1 MKVVFTQE
9 VRKNICEE
17 VFEMQKTNSSKV
29 ADIVKQVANKHNVQ
43 HRRIYEWN
51 KAFGYIF
58 KNDLLS
64 TDYKINL
71 LQEVK
76 NIAESEN
83 ISIKQAMLKISEKY
97 NISYKE
103 LYSWNRKLNILN
115 TKQKYSNEDKIY
127 ILNEIKKQS
136 NPENMGE
143 VILQFAHK
151 LDISEHTI
159 YTWNRQF
166 QIIDVRVY
174 NNRNTSIYDEE
185 FKKMILRYF
194 IAIGFNNKNVK
205 MIAVKCNITER
216 NIYDWNRT
224 YQMFDTKVFK
234 VGKYNKTKKEIIEK
248 LETDQEF
255 KKNLINSINQKS
267 L

>member
-9 VRKNICEE
+9 VRKNICKE
-17 VFEMQKTNSSKV
+17 VFEMQKTNSLKV
-29 ADIVKQVANKHNVQ
+29 ADIVKQVAKQYNLLPK
-43 HRRIYEWN
+43 RIYEWN
-51 KAFGYIF
+51 KSFGYIF

-64 TDYKINL
+64 IDEKINL
-71 LQEVK
+71 LKEVK

-83 ISIKQAMLKISEKY
+83 ISIKQAILKISEKY

-115 TKQKYSNEDKIY
+115 TKQKYSDEDKVC
-127 ILNEIKKQS
+127 ILNEIQKQA
-136 NPENMGE
+136 NPENMGGI
-143 VILQFAHK
+143 ILQFAHK
-151 LDISEHTI
+151 LNISEHTI

-185 FKKMILRYF
+185 FKQMILRYF

-216 NIYDWNRT
+216 NIYDWNRA

-234 VGKYNKTKKEIIEK
+234 VGKYNKTKKETIKK
-248 LETDQEF
+248 LETDKEF
-255 KKNLINSINQKS
+255 KNNLLENIKQKS
-267 L
+267 K